1 MQSLS
6 LCLPSKPLS
15 ENVYAFSSTR
25 DIEVGHS
32 KGNQTQDFKAF
43 NLGFH
48 VADNP
53 QHVQLN
59 RALLKEHVEHS
70 LDSRCELVWLDQ
82 VHSNEILSLDSE
94 QAVSDYLKLSELPK
108 ADAVFTDQSNLALCI
123 MTADCVPILLSD
135 RDGKQIAAIHAGW
148 KGLYAGI
155 IEKTLACFDALSA
168 DIQAW
173 IGPCISQ
180 NNFET
185 SIELA
190 DAFSAYPSAIIQ
202 SELNSKYH
210 IDLKLIS
217 ELKLRA
223 RGVTHIQVSSACTYA
238 NTDSFFS
245 HRRSTHLG
253 QLSCGRMANIII
265 KQ

>member
-1 MQSLS
+1 MQRLS
-6 LCLPSKPLS
+6 LCLPLQPLS
-15 ENVYAFSSTR
+15 ENVYAFSTTR
-25 DIEVGHS
+25 DVESGHS
-32 KGNQTQDFKAF
+32 VGNQKQDVTAF

-48 VADNP
+48 VADHP

-59 RALLKEHVEHS
+59 RALLKQQIESS

-82 VHSNEILSLDSE
+82 VHSNEILSLDSK
-94 QAVSDYLKLSELPK
+94 QAVSDYFKSSNLPK
-108 ADAVFTDQSNLALCI
+108 ADAVFTNQPNLALCI

-135 RDGKQIAAIHAGW
+135 REGKQIAAIHAGW

-155 IEKTLACFDALSA
+155 IEKTLSCFDAFDAGL
-168 DIQAW
+168 QAW

-180 NNFET
+180 SNFET
-185 SIELA
+185 SIELVE
-190 DAFSAYPSAIIQ
+190 AFRAYPSAIIQ
-202 SELNSKYH
+202 SELNGKYH

-223 RGVTHIQVSSACTYA
+223 SGVKHIQVSSGCTYA
-238 NTDSFFS
+238 DADSFFS

-253 QLSCGRMANIII
+253 QLSCGRMANVII